1 MKREIKFNSLYSSNN
16 YTKNLE
22 KLFADYDLFRQKHFS
37 NLCLDLLKEDYPD
50 AELMLTHSA
59 TGALEMIALALDIQP
74 GDEVILPSYT
84 FVSTANA
91 FALRGAKLI
100 FVDIELDTFGIDP
113 ILVQQAISAKTK
125 AIVCMHYAGQACQIE
140 ELKEIATKHGIPLI
154 EDAATAFGSKYKG
167 KALGTFG
174 DFGVVSFDITKHISA
189 TQGGLLLVNN
199 SDYISGVH
207 SIYHI
212 GTNRN
217 AFEKGDVPYYEW
229 VSLGSKYQMPEV
241 NAAILH
247 AQIQD
252 KEKNLNKLQSLS
264 SLYFHNLKA
273 LSDNGHFQVKDF
285 LNTNNFHE
293 VFIICKNKKEKLAL
307 QKHLE
312 EKNIEALFHYIPLHN
327 SRFGKK
333 WSYIKNKEYTSH
345 LSEVLLRLPLHTN
358 LNADHVN
365 YICRTISKHFKNA

>member
-1 MKREIKFNSLYSSNN
+1 MKREIKFNSLYSSSN

-22 KLFADYDLFRQKHFS
+22 KLFANYDLFRQKHFS

-91 FALRGAKLI
+91 FALRGAKLV
-100 FVDIELDTFGIDP
+100 FVDIEMDTLGIDP
-113 ILVQQAISAKTK
+113 VLVEQAINEKTK
-125 AIVCMHYAGQACQIE
+125 AIICMHYAGQACKIDRL
-140 ELKEIATKHGIPLI
+140 LKIKQKYGLYLI
-154 EDAATAFGSKYKG
+154 EDAAMAFGSKHQG

-174 DFGVVSFDITKHISA
+174 DFGVVSFDITKHISS

-199 SDYISGVH
+199 SDYISSVH

-212 GTNRN
+212 GTNRK
-217 AFEKGDVPYYEW
+217 AFENGSVPHYEW

-247 AQIQD
+247 AQVQD

-273 LSDNGHFQVKDF
+273 LRDNGHFQVKDF

-293 VFIICKNKKEKLAL
+293 VFIICKNKKEKSAL

-312 EKNIEALFHYIPLHN
+312 EKNIEALFHYIPLHS

-365 YICRTISKHFKNA
+365 YICRTISKYFKNA